1 MIGGSP
7 GGWAAATNP
16 EELGAPGEGIGE
28 GEETTTALEPSTETV
43 WAWPAGS
50 TAEVVVGEIIAVE
63 DALAPPE
70 DGPATT
76 TPTEASAAA
85 LSMMTDTTMA
95 NPTAR
100 SRGDQRWAFI
110 PYLGDGIYGVPEHRL
125 QGSVREPANPPF
137 VRRESFLT
145 LTRFSSDTRSLA
157 GVTTLVSEA
166 TARRLLYKAVVT
178 EIKLSSRASAY
189 NPSENL
195 RPSGQTEWLPDRKQG
210 LYQRSEAERA
220 RLPFVRMGFGA
231 PRNPGGSNGRFGLG
245 WVQGAFMCYRLSPVF
260 RPESC
265 SARIRVDRAR
275 HQRPSDLKER
285 FRRDPLPM

>member
-100 SRGDQRWAFI
+100 SRGDQRGAFI

-195 RPSGQTEWLPDRKQG
+195 RPSGQTEWLPDRK
-210 LYQRSEAERA
+210 
-220 RLPFVRMGFGA
+220 
-231 PRNPGGSNGRFGLG
+231 
-245 WVQGAFMCYRLSPVF
+245 
-260 RPESC
+260 
-265 SARIRVDRAR
+265 
-275 HQRPSDLKER
+275 
-285 FRRDPLPM
+285 

>member
-1 MIGGSP
+1 
-7 GGWAAATNP
+7 
-16 EELGAPGEGIGE
+16 
-28 GEETTTALEPSTETV
+28 
-43 WAWPAGS
+43 
-50 TAEVVVGEIIAVE
+50 VVVGEIIAVE
-63 DALAPPE
+63 DALAPSE

-231 PRNPGGSNGRFGLG
+231 PRNPGGSNRRFGLG
-245 WVQGAFMCYRLSPVF
+245 WVQGAL
-260 RPESC
+260 
-265 SARIRVDRAR
+265 
-275 HQRPSDLKER
+275 HPSDLCELAVFAR
-285 FRRDPLPM
+285 SRRARATR